1 MLEGFIFFFFFSR
14 KKDIFTNMH
23 NVGMIFTEIIRGIK
37 GALCVFEE
45 KKSPKQKN
53 IHNINKVITPQYF
66 CEIFPKADF

>member
-1 MLEGFIFFFFFSR
+1 MLEGFIFFFFSR

-45 KKSPKQKN
+45 KKIPKTKE
-53 IHNINKVITPQYF
+53 HSQYQ
-66 CEIFPKADF
+66 

>member
-1 MLEGFIFFFFFSR
+1 MGAADTGEVSLCWRVSFFFFFR

-45 KKSPKQKN
+45 KKIPKTKE
-53 IHNINKVITPQYF
+53 HSQYQ
-66 CEIFPKADF
+66 

>member
-1 MLEGFIFFFFFSR
+1 
-14 KKDIFTNMH
+14 MH

-66 CEIFPKADF
+66 CEIFPKADFKKKAIPGGEQQLQKLKKSW